1 MAQQTVIEWLIEQL
15 PIRMQNYL
23 QNDIEKAKEMEKNQI
38 KESYESG
45 WVNGDLKK
53 APRFGEDYYNKT
65 YNK

>member
-1 MAQQTVIEWLIEQL
+1 MQTAVEWLIEQL

-23 QNDIEKAKEMEKNQI
+23 QNDIEKAKRMEKNQI

-53 APRFGEDYYNKT
+53 APRFGEDYYNVKF
-65 YNK
+65 NN